1 MTEFR
6 LKKEFQS
13 SEGYI
18 RYDSYGS
25 GSDVVLVHGT
35 PTSSVVWGGVI
46 ERLQHKYRF
55 HILDLPGYGQSEMS
69 EDQEVRLRSFARV
82 LTEFVGEI
90 GINAPILVG
99 HDFGAA
105 TVFGAHLVE
114 KLPVRAIC
122 ISDGVVLS
130 PWGTSFSRH
139 VKDHEST
146 FANVPEYVHEAV
158 IRAHLKTALARE
170 ADADLFG
177 RLIVPWLGEKGQKAY
192 YRQVGQYDY
201 DYTVQLET
209 LYPSI
214 KIPTMIFWGEEDQW
228 VNISEGRR
236 LQGIIPNSEF
246 EALPDAGHFAM
257 IDTPGLFAEKLGNW
271 LESVSEV

>member
-1 MTEFR
+1 MTKLH

-18 RYDSYGS
+18 RYDSLGT
-25 GSDVVLVHGT
+25 GPDVVLVHGT
-35 PTSSVVWGGVI
+35 PTSSVVWGGVV
-46 ERLQHKYRF
+46 ERLKHKYRF
-55 HILDLPGYGQSEMS
+55 HLLDLPGYGQSEMS
-69 EDQEVRLRSFARV
+69 EDQNVRLRSFALV
-82 LTEFVGEI
+82 LTEFVQEL
-90 GINAPILVG
+90 GIDNPILVG

-130 PWGTSFSRH
+130 PWGTAFSRH
-139 VKDHEST
+139 VKEHEST

-170 ADADLFG
+170 ADAALFDS
-177 RLIVPWLGEKGQKAY
+177 LIAPWLGEEGQSAY

-201 DYTVQLET
+201 DYTVQLGK

-214 KIPTMIFWGEEDQW
+214 EIPTMIFWGEEDKW
-228 VNISEGRR
+228 VDISEGRR
-236 LQGIIPNSEF
+236 LQGIIPNAEF
-246 EALPDAGHFAM
+246 ETLPDAGHFAM
-257 IDTPGLFAEKLGNW
+257 IDTPGLFAKKLDAW
-271 LESVSEV
+271 LVRVARV